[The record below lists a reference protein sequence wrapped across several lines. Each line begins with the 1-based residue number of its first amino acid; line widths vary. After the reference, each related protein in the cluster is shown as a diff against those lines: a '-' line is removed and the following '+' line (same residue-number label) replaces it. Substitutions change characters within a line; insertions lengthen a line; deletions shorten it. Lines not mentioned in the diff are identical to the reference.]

1 VDAACPVYPPEAD
14 IKRAGRHVRKVPNP
28 VIPIGAV
35 TALRSCPKRVEFRFG
50 ALALKG
56 GPTAIPR
63 CEPEEPG
70 RLVLRDLQER
80 QLPTVEIGFADL
92 GPRLSKVR

>member
-35 TALRSCPKRVEFRFG
+35 TALRSCPKRLEFRFG
-50 ALALKG
+50 ALALEG
-56 GPTAIPR
+56 GRTAIPR
-63 CEPEEPG
+63 CE
-70 RLVLRDLQER
+70 LRDLQER